1 MDEQRQKN
9 LERIAKLRLM
19 DDDFLS
25 VCMKDNIEG
34 AQLIVRIILGDDS
47 IVVKRV
53 ETQKEYKNLS
63 EHSFCFDVYAE
74 DAKGSD
80 IEVEVQRKSDGAVP
94 ERAACHSGVL
104 DANSIPK
111 NEKDYRK
118 KAETFTIFITE
129 HDILKGNQPIY
140 HVNRVIEEL
149 GKPFGDKSHIIYV
162 NGAYKGDTST
172 PLARLVHD
180 LFCVE
185 PDDMN
190 YEELAERARYYKKD
204 SKGVEAMCEIWEE
217 VRSEGIAE
225 GRAEGKSEI
234 VLELLNANQPISF
247 IEQVSK
253 LSIEKI
259 SEIGKQNGIP
269 LTE

>member
-1 MDEQRQKN
+1 MDEHRQRD
-9 LERIAKLRLM
+9 LERIAKLRLI

-25 VCMKDNIEG
+25 VCMENNIKG
-34 AQLIVRIILGDDS
+34 AQLILRIILDDDS

-74 DAKGSD
+74 DGND
-80 IEVEVQRKSDGAVP
+80 RHIEAEVQRKSDGAVP

-129 HDILKGNQPIY
+129 RDILGGNLPIY
-140 HVNRVIEEL
+140 HIDRVIKEL
-149 GKPFGDKSHIIYV
+149 DNKSFGDKSHIIYV
-162 NGAYKGDTST
+162 NGAYKGDPAT

-180 LFCVE
+180 LFCAD

-204 SKGVEAMCEIWEE
+204 SKGVEAMCEIWED
-217 VRSEGIAE
+217 VRQEGIERGMVEAIKNLMQTT
-225 GRAEGKSEI
+225 GWA
-234 VLELLNANQPISF
+234 
-247 IEQVSK
+247 
-253 LSIEKI
+253 IEKVME
-259 SEIGKQNGIP
+259 SLKIP
-269 LTE
+269 EVEWEKYKTAVQR